1 MEMIHTHKAFLQ
13 TSIPIIISRYRAVW
27 HQQKIPAC
35 TDLTMAVKN
44 LHTLQN
50 INNNIMDMDETRIMS
65 GSDIVIEL
73 IPTLQHDNFA
83 PVIRTWNTHIS
94 QRLPI
99 SISTLQP
106 DLENCFV
113 AKNSLND
120 PTRYTHVG
128 KTPQPQNSMRSPS
141 SSSHASQSP
150 TKAPFAY
157 SATSQDQALPTNYA
171 QLSKIIADA
180 IAHHE
185 QGRRNKSP
193 YSSQDSSS
201 GSSYT
206 NNSRSRDRDKSRDR
220 SRDRR
225 EDNRRS
231 DSRPSRERDE
241 RGDNNGRGQK
251 GRDSYTRRDSSQ
263 PRSPIDHQR
272 GDRSPSS
279 ERKPTD
285 ASGQQN
291 KYK

>member
-1 MEMIHTHKAFLQ
+1 MEHPHLPT
-13 TSIPIIISRYRAVW
+13 P
-27 HQQKIPAC
+27 
-35 TDLTMAVKN
+35 TDQH
-44 LHTLQN
+44 LHTAARPRKLLRRQK
-50 INNNIMDMDETRIMS
+50 
-65 GSDIVIEL
+65 L
-73 IPTLQHDNFA
+73 P
-83 PVIRTWNTHIS
+83 
-94 QRLPI
+94 QRPYALHPRRQD
-99 SISTLQP
+99 T
-106 DLENCFV
+106 
-113 AKNSLND
+113 
-120 PTRYTHVG
+120 
-128 KTPQPQNSMRSPS
+128 QPQNSMRSPS

-185 QGRRNKSP
+185 QGRRNRST